1 MEVCEGEG
9 WRLVVD
15 LARHPYI
22 ALIGGSDWAVEFTRE
37 ELEILWRAI
46 RRLRLQYAAL
56 TDQLMD
62 EESLELD
69 LELPLPAA
77 ESGSSLWIALEGDR
91 RLWSLRF
98 VLTPGAEARAVEG
111 AWSAAAS
118 GPFAAALEAIE
129 ARLGLAE

>member
-15 LARHPYI
+15 PARHPYI
-22 ALIGGSDWAVEFTRE
+22 ALIGGSDWAVEFTRD
-37 ELEILWRAI
+37 ELEILWRAT

-56 TDQLMD
+56 TDQLMA
-62 EESLELD
+62 EERLELD
-69 LELPLPAA
+69 LELPLTAA
-77 ESGSSLWIALEGDR
+77 EPGSSFWMALEGDR
-91 RLWSLRF
+91 CVWSLRF
-98 VLTPGAEARAVEG
+98 VLTPGAGARAVEG

-118 GPFAAALEAIE
+118 GPFVAALEGIE